1 MNRSFAFILMTSL
14 ALCGSQV
21 CPAAKKENA
30 EANKKNPEAN
40 KLALQ
45 GAEAAKN
52 QDWNKAV
59 DLLKKAAAMDHKYSD
74 ELSAVY
80 QRRGYAAANEQRYGD
95 AINDYEEALKLTPQE
110 APRIHEQR
118 AAVEMKIQDY
128 DKALADYS
136 ELIKLK
142 PKRLPKERRLLLHR
156 GRPRLRLP
164 IHQQAR
170 RSPEKALST
179 ASSTAPFRTRVN
191 YGPVNAAGSSLSSS
205 VLGSVNFRFRRFAGN
220 GARVMVMLRPAIFWS
235 VSTCDM
241 LERSSRTFS
250 TR

>member
-1 MNRSFAFILMTSL
+1 MNRSFTFILMTSL

-21 CPAAKKENA
+21 CPAAKKESA

-40 KLALQ
+40 KLALE
-45 GAEAAKN
+45 GAQAAKS
-52 QDWNKAV
+52 QDWDKAV
-59 DLLKKAAAMDHKYSD
+59 DSLKKATAMDRKYGD

-95 AINDYEEALKLTPQE
+95 AINDYNEALKLTPQD

-142 PKRLPKERRLLLHR
+142 PNEIRYLNYRAYIYELKNDLQNSLAENEKILKLDPNNQDSKARKQRLEQKITERTPLT
-156 GRPRLRLP
+156 PP
-164 IHQQAR
+164 P
-170 RSPEKALST
+170 RSPTPS
-179 ASSTAPFRTRVN
+179 P
-191 YGPVNAAGSSLSSS
+191 AAKKK
-205 VLGSVNFRFRRFAGN
+205 
-220 GARVMVMLRPAIFWS
+220 P
-235 VSTCDM
+235 
-241 LERSSRTFS
+241 
-250 TR
+250 